1 MSSKIC
7 THAENC
13 GILSVMKIAE
23 LLKAWRHHHMMT
35 IEEASRRIGV
45 SWDIYRRV
53 EKGEEMSLKTFLKI
67 MEWILSG

>member
-1 MSSKIC
+1 
-7 THAENC
+7 
-13 GILSVMKIAE
+13 MKIAE